1 MQNELRDKLES
12 VALLLDDYLDRVT
25 APGPSD
31 GIVLEAARDIAQ
43 ALEMLNEA

>member
-1 MQNELRDKLES
+1 MQNQLRDKLES
-12 VALLLDDYLDRVT
+12 VALLLDDYLDRVA
-25 APGPSD
+25 APSPSD